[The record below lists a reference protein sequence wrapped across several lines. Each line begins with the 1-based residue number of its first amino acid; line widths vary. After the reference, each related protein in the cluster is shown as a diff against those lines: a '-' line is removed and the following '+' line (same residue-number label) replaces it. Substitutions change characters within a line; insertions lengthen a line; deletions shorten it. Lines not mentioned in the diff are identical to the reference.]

1 MIITNIKKQK
11 YNESRYNIYVD
22 SMFCFSASSEDIIK
36 HSITEEK
43 EIDKDELESLIKK
56 CEETAAYNYSLRLL
70 NNKDYTSRDIKKKLK
85 QKFYSDQT
93 INSVLEK
100 LKIYEFVND
109 ERYVKKYID
118 YSLNI
123 KRTGKNKILF
133 DLQNRGIKSSEIET
147 LEIDEEVQYSN
158 AYNLA
163 LKKMKSIKDNTKQ
176 EEKIFR
182 YLLSK
187 GYDFELIKR
196 VLRRVFDN
204 KEKDL

>member
-1 MIITNIKKQK
+1 MIITNITKQK

-36 HSITEEK
+36 HSIAEEK

-70 NNKDYTSRDIKKKLK
+70 NNKDYTSKDIKKKLK
-85 QKFYSDQT
+85 QKYYSDQT

-100 LKIYEFVND
+100 LKLYEFVND

-133 DLQNRGIKSSEIET
+133 DLQNRGIKSSEIEA

-204 KEKDL
+204 TEKDL